1 MVRPQMN
8 KFEDEEFDFA
18 EYERNLQKRR
28 KRFAIGVIVISVI
41 VLAGMVIFWH

>member
-1 MVRPQMN
+1 MN
-8 KFEDEEFDFA
+8 KFEDEEFDIA

-28 KRFAIGVIVISVI
+28 KRFAIGVIVVSVV

>member
-1 MVRPQMN
+1 MN
-8 KFEDEEFDFA
+8 KFGDEDFDIA

-28 KRFAIGVIVISVI
+28 KLFAIGVIVFSVI

>member
-1 MVRPQMN
+1 MN
-8 KFEDEEFDFA
+8 KFEDEEFDIA

-28 KRFAIGVIVISVI
+28 KLFAIGVIVFSVI